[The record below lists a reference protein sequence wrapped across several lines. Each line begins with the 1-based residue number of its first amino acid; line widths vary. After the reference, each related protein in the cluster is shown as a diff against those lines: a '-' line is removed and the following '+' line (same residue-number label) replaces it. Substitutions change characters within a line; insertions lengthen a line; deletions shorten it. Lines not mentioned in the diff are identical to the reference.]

1 MLSGSEAVGAILC
14 DDRLMAHRKSSEQY
28 FAGTP
33 LAFAHRGGA
42 AYPPNIGRENT
53 LAAFQAALDLGVT
66 HLETDV
72 HVTAD
77 GELVALHDDHLD
89 RVCDR
94 TGAVADLALPEVLRA
109 RIGGEP
115 VPTLR
120 EVLDLPAFI
129 NIDIKAPGGVRPLV
143 SLLEEMGAEGQVCV
157 GSFSN
162 TSLWRFRLFTR
173 GRVATSAGR
182 LGVIALRLLP
192 SGLTRWVHSPAQAYQ
207 VPHRVNVGPFT
218 LTVVTSRFVRD
229 AHRDGAQ
236 VHVWTIDDPQEM
248 NELLDLGVDGIVS
261 DRPDLLC
268 EILRARGGQGPPS
281 GRSR

>member
-1 MLSGSEAVGAILC
+1 MRSRSGAAGAAVC
-14 DDRLMAHRKSSEQY
+14 DDRFMAHRISSEQY
-28 FAGTP
+28 FAHTP

-42 AYPPNIGRENT
+42 AYPPNVGRENT
-53 LAAFQAALDLGVT
+53 LAAFRAALELGVT

-72 HVTAD
+72 HVTAE
-77 GELVALHDDHLD
+77 GQLVALHDDRLD

-94 TGAVADLALPEVLRA
+94 TGAVADLPLSEVRRA

-115 VPTLR
+115 IPTLR
-120 EVLDLPAFI
+120 EVLDLPAFV

-143 SLLEEMGAEGQVCV
+143 SLLREMGAETQVCV
-157 GSFSN
+157 GSFAN
-162 TSLWRFRLFTR
+162 TSLWWFRLLTR

-182 LGVIALRLLP
+182 LGVVALRLLP
-192 SGLTRWVHSPAQAYQ
+192 SGVTRLVHSPARAYQ
-207 VPHRVNVGPFT
+207 VPHRVRLGPLT
-218 LTVVTSRFVRD
+218 LTVVTRRFVRD

-261 DRPDLLC
+261 DRPDLLL
-268 EILRARGGQGPPS
+268 EVFGARGGESSQS
-281 GRSR
+281 